1 MEAEKQ
7 TYLAMIQEPI
17 SRLSTASSVF
27 KGFAATIV
35 TGIAALSY
43 SDISTKLLVLSF
55 VPILSFAALDIYY
68 LRLEKRYRGFYN
80 DILSGKHEVDYSI
93 TLPKDKESIKRAKAS
108 IWNCILSPSVWLFYP
123 AMFVVLIIVC
133 VLKAGGG
140 LS

>member
-1 MEAEKQ
+1 MQAEKQ
-7 TYLAMIQEPI
+7 TYLTMIQEPI

-43 SDISTKLLVLSF
+43 SDISTILLVLSF
-55 VPILSFAALDIYY
+55 FPILSFAALDIYY
-68 LRLEKRYRGFYN
+68 LRLEKRYRGLYN
-80 DILSGKHEVDYSI
+80 DILLGKHEVDYSI
-93 TLPKDKESIKRAKAS
+93 TLPRDKESIKRAKAS
-108 IWNCILSPSVWLFYP
+108 IWNCILSPSILLFYP

>member
-1 MEAEKQ
+1 MTEEKR
-7 TYLAMIQEPI
+7 TYLSMIQEPI

-43 SDISTKLLVLSF
+43 STISTKLLVLSF
-55 VPILSFAALDIYY
+55 IPILSFAALDIYY
-68 LRLEKRYRGFYN
+68 LRLEKQYRGLYN

-93 TLPKDKESIKRAKAS
+93 SLPKDKESIKRAKAS
-108 IWNCILSPSVWLFYP
+108 VWNCILSPSIWLFYP

-133 VLKAGGG
+133 ILKAKGG
-140 LS
+140 LA

>member
-1 MEAEKQ
+1 MTEEKR
-7 TYLAMIQEPI
+7 TYLSMIQEPI

-43 SDISTKLLVLSF
+43 STISTKLLVLSF
-55 VPILSFAALDIYY
+55 IPILSFAALDIYY
-68 LRLEKRYRGFYN
+68 LSLEKQYRGLYN

-93 TLPKDKESIKRAKAS
+93 SLPKDKESIKRAKAS
-108 IWNCILSPSVWLFYP
+108 VWNCILSPSIWLFYP

-133 VLKAGGG
+133 ILKAKGG
-140 LS
+140 LA

>member
-7 TYLAMIQEPI
+7 TYLTMIQEPI

-93 TLPKDKESIKRAKAS
+93 TLPKEKESIKRAKAS

>member
-7 TYLAMIQEPI
+7 TYLTMIQEPI